1 MLRRCAV
8 TAFQPRS
15 VTAFQYG
22 LLVRV
27 VGVHARSGRTGA
39 AMFSACPALGWCK
52 PEHQRLVTRAPKHM
66 GLARHG
72 PSNAHRTCAA
82 VVHPHRHAV
91 AIVPVVV
98 MCFTRVASDPMFFS
112 LHRVVLYRLPPLPA
126 HQTIQEQPP
135 EPRSCG
141 GVEACFGTARSWSR
155 PQPRRP
161 VAFTSGVAAT

>member
-39 AMFSACPALGWCK
+39 AMFSACPALGGCK
-52 PEHQRLVTRAPKHM
+52 LEHQRLVNQAHGSRTPWAIKCSQNMRGCSTSAPTRRGHCTS
-66 GLARHG
+66 GCNVLYI
-72 PSNAHRTCAA
+72 SCLL
-82 VVHPHRHAV
+82 PHV
-91 AIVPVVV
+91 
-98 MCFTRVASDPMFFS
+98 FS

-141 GVEACFGTARSWSR
+141 GVAACFGTARSWSR